1 MGRSK
6 IPESKLLPF
15 TTICAAAQGDPD
27 ALTAVLHHFD
37 GFIAAKSMRIFYDE
51 YGQSYRGVDPI
62 LRRRIE
68 NKLIKRIVE
77 WFEIK

>member
-15 TTICAAAQGDPD
+15 NTICAATQGDSE
-27 ALTAVLHHFD
+27 ALAAVLHHFD

-51 YGQSYRGVDPI
+51 YGQSYRCIDPI

-68 NKLIKRIVE
+68 NKLIKRTVE
-77 WFEIK
+77 WFKIQ